1 MIIAEIKNNS
11 SLSQLIK
18 YRRYNGRMITKS
30 SLILL
35 RINNTEKELMFVR
48 AKEKQ
53 HYVFPGGKQ
62 EPNESIN
69 QALYR
74 EIKEELGANIKNVEK
89 IGFIMG
95 QTPDGRDLE
104 MYLYSAELLNEPVAD
119 SEIEEIRWMSRQ
131 DIDNYLP
138 QMTPMTI
145 EHVLPFLLEKKLF

>member
-1 MIIAEIKNNS
+1 
-11 SLSQLIK
+11 
-18 YRRYNGRMITKS
+18 MITKA

-35 RINNTEKELMFVR
+35 RENNARKELMFVK

-62 EPNESIN
+62 EPNESIE
-69 QALYR
+69 QALDR

-89 IGFIMG
+89 IGFVKG
-95 QTPDGRDLE
+95 QTPDGRELE
-104 MYLYSAELLNEPVAD
+104 MYLYLAELLNEPSAN

-131 DIDNYLP
+131 DIDSYLP